1 MRRDSA
7 RHESKRRELLE
18 SDSLRADEV
27 ITVPRGPVV
36 PIVFS
41 SERAPHALI
50 TLSFHSVSHR
60 RQVFITFLLP
70 SALDALL
77 YYDSQL

>member
-7 RHESKRRELLE
+7 RRESKRREFLE
-18 SDSLRADEV
+18 GDSLVADEV

-41 SERAPHALI
+41 SERAPHALL

-60 RQVFITFLLP
+60 RQVFYHV
-70 SALDALL
+70 SVA
-77 YYDSQL
+77 